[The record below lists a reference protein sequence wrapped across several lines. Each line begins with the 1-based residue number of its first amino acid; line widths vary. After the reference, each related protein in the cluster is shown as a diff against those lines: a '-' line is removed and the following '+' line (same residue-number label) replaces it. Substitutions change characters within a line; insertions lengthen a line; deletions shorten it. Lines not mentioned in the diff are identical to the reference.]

1 MIGCVAINAYASAVS
16 LKIYPLKILNRSVNR
31 GVGGAGVI
39 KGKMAT
45 ELKDFISNQRKTS
58 LKRGPV
64 AVLFCEDT
72 TDIAPTLAHHQRQGF
87 PNILLIGADTSGID
101 HLEQSGVVRIAHPIT
116 TRIDAIDVLNR
127 LLPLFADRWV
137 YAGFNAEYLF
147 YPFCESRTVMD
158 LTAFLT
164 EERRDAAFT
173 YAIDLYAADLGR
185 NPNGVSRSTAHFDTS
200 GYYGF
205 QRYANGEALER
216 QFDIYGGLGWRFE
229 EFIPWER
236 RRIDRVS
243 LFRAQPGLSMG
254 EDWTLNTAEM
264 NTLSCPWHHNVTVA
278 VASFRVAKSLKRNP
292 GSMYEIDSFLWPR
305 SERFAWTSQQLMELG
320 MIEPGQWV

>member
-1 MIGCVAINAYASAVS
+1 MR
-16 LKIYPLKILNRSVNR
+16 P
-31 GVGGAGVI
+31 
-39 KGKMAT
+39 
-45 ELKDFISNQRKTS
+45 
-58 LKRGPV
+58 GPV

-87 PNILLIGADTSGID
+87 PNTLLIGADC
-101 HLEQSGVVRIAHPIT
+101 SGVAHLDQTGVVTLTHAISA
-116 TRIDAIDVLNR
+116 RSDAIAALNR
-127 LLPLFADRWV
+127 LIPLLAGRWV

-158 LTAFLT
+158 LTTFLA
-164 EERRDAAFT
+164 EERREAAFT
-173 YAIDLYAADLGR
+173 YAIDLYAEDLGR
-185 NPNGVSRSTAHFDTS
+185 SPNAVSRSTAHFDRS

-205 QRYANGEALER
+205 QRYADGQTLDR

-229 EFIPWER
+229 EFVPWER

-243 LFRAQPGLSMG
+243 LFRARSGLEMR
-254 EDWTLNTAEM
+254 EDWTLNDPEL
-264 NTLSCPWHHNVTVA
+264 NTLSCPWHHNITVA

-305 SERFAWTSQQLMELG
+305 SERFDWTSQQLMELG